1 MSFHHHSL
9 QAYDYDCIG
18 CDVWCT
24 LNQPHQKDLAR
35 FHEKRGREWMVN
47 PIVWPPPALKGKPTM
62 VRHCLIGGFW
72 WLVFMEVIELDFRAS
87 LQLDLP
93 NHGPLCLLNSRC
105 NLLCESC
112 MFLLVWIG
120 KMEPQA
126 PQVIC
131 GTPGSLG
138 NCGTQAPQVIVA
150 PNNYWSQ
157 HSWAFNVWA
166 CGSCWWVDVTT
177 TSKYHEMKICAMVY
191 MFCLG
196 LSVISFNSC
205 LQCWRCCLSF

>member
-24 LNQPHQKDLAR
+24 LNQPHQKDLTR

-47 PIVWPPPALKGKPTM
+47 PIVWPPPALKGKPTL
-62 VRHCLIGGFW
+62 VRHWLIGGFR
-72 WLVFMEVIELDFRAS
+72 WLVFMESIELDFRAS
-87 LQLDLP
+87 LHLDLP
-93 NHGPLCLLNSRC
+93 NHGPLCILNSHC

-112 MFLLVWIG
+112 MFLWVWIG
-120 KMEPQA
+120 NMEPQA
-126 PQVIC
+126 PW
-131 GTPGSLG
+131 
-138 NCGTQAPQVIVA
+138 VIVA
-150 PNNYWSQ
+150 PQAPLVIVAPKLLGHCGTKSLWTQ

-177 TSKYHEMKICAMVY
+177 TSKYH
-191 MFCLG
+191 
-196 LSVISFNSC
+196 
-205 LQCWRCCLSF
+205 